1 LSGHSIVEFS
11 FLDIDVEIVCQT
23 KCEQVSDL
31 LAFCFSGLA
40 KPSQRCRALSGS
52 VETLRY
58 RVARDPAESE
68 LKGPP
73 PASYLLEAPTGETYP
88 ADDEGALLFL
98 FEKDL
103 TTRSQ
108 RIRSDLLFLHAAA
121 LGREGQAVLL
131 VGDPGSGKST
141 LTFALL
147 ECGGIA
153 YLSDELAPVELDTL
167 SVSPYPRALWLKQP
181 PSTPWKLPPANRRSS
196 RGIHVPCAALG
207 AEPAPQA
214 LPLGALFLMEP
225 GVAARQDP
233 SLWRISAAEAT
244 TRLFGNFLNPLG
256 HPSAGLDAALAV
268 ASAVPC
274 FALRPAGLEATR
286 SLLLAALD

>member
-1 LSGHSIVEFS
+1 MVEFR
-11 FLDIDVEIVCQT
+11 FAEVDVEVVYD
-23 KCEQVSDL
+23 KESEQVGDL
-31 LAFCFSGLA
+31 LAFCYAELK
-40 KPSQRCRALSGS
+40 KPPQGRFRPSGS
-52 VETLRY
+52 VGARLRY
-58 RVARDPAESE
+58 RIGSGAGGSDRTGRPA
-68 LKGPP
+68 GP
-73 PASYLLEAPTGETYP
+73 YLLEVPTGETYP

-147 ECGGIA
+147 EGGGFA

-181 PSTPWKLPPANRRSS
+181 PPTPWKLPPANRRSS

-225 GVAARQDP
+225 GVAVRQDP

-244 TRLFGNFLNPLG
+244 ARLFANFLNPRG
-256 HPSAGLDAALAV
+256 HPSAGLDGALAV